1 MDDVASGQISRSAA
15 EVYED
20 FFVPA
25 LFRQFSAPMADSL
38 ALRPGQRMLDVA
50 CGTGVLA
57 REALGRVLP
66 GGSVTGLDCNEAML
80 AMAARQEPR
89 IEWRGGAAERLP
101 FGEVAFD
108 AVGCQFALMFF
119 ADGKAALQE
128 MWRVLRP
135 GGRLTVAVWAP
146 LAASPGYQALADLL
160 ERLFGPT
167 IAGAL
172 HAPFVLGEK
181 GKLLALF
188 REAGIGDPKQATQPG
203 TAQFESLESWLHT
216 EIRGWTLAEVLDDA
230 QYARLLAEAKSVL
243 RAFADAQGRIVFAA
257 PAVFVTARKV

>member
-1 MDDVASGQISRSAA
+1 MDDVTSVQISRSAA
-15 EVYED
+15 EVYES

-25 LFRQFSAPMADSL
+25 LFSQFAVPMADSL
-38 ALRPGQRMLDVA
+38 ALRPGQFVLDVA

-66 GGSVTGLDCNEAML
+66 GGRVTGLDRNEAML
-80 AMAARQEPR
+80 AVAARQEPR
-89 IEWRGGAAERLP
+89 IEWRAGAAERLP
-101 FGEVAFD
+101 FGDAAFD

-119 ADGKAALQE
+119 ADRKAALRE

-135 GGRLTVAVWAP
+135 GGRLAVAVWAP

-160 ERLFGPT
+160 ERLFGAT

-172 HAPFVLGEK
+172 HAPFVLGDT

-188 REAGIGDPKQATQPG
+188 GEAGIGEAKQSTQPG
-203 TAQFESLESWLHT
+203 TARFESLESWLHT

-230 QYARLLAEAKSVL
+230 QFARLLGEAKSAL
-243 RAFADAQGRIVFAA
+243 RGFADAQGRVAFAA
-257 PAVFVTARKV
+257 PASIVTARKS